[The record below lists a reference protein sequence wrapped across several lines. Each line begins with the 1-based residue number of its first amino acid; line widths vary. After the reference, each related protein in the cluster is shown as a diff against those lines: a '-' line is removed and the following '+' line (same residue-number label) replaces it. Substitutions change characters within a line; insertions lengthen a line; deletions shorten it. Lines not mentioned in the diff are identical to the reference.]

1 MSNVVNAFKS
11 DAVDFVFGC
20 TRYDSCISYVVGVR
34 ALVFEFSSQSSAL
47 LYLGYAIDRH
57 DTHFYHKKI
66 TRTRNAQMYTQML
79 RKT

>member
-34 ALVFEFSSQSSAL
+34 ALVFEFSSLVFEFSSQSNAL
-47 LYLGYAIDRH
+47 LVSRLRH
-57 DTHFYHKKI
+57 RPIRHSKKI
-66 TRTRNAQMYTQML
+66 NA
-79 RKT
+79 